1 MFLEMTVNFVG
12 TKGYSE
18 HRGFLKYLVQSLTK
32 DKDMNFYL
40 GINEAV
46 VNALMYGTLGP
57 SKTRVCMRIRITP
70 GYLAVGVTSKSPGF
84 DVLKKREQLGRIAA
98 QRTADWAELMEEE
111 IHGRGIWM
119 MLAGCSKVIYS
130 HLGDCVVLITK
141 IPGGHSEKRGSQL
154 ISRLFIERRGLDET

>member
-1 MFLEMTVNFVG
+1 MFLEMTVSFIG

-18 HRGFLKYLVQSLTK
+18 HRGLLKFLVQSLTK

-57 SKTRVCMRIRITP
+57 SKTRVYMRFRITP
-70 GYLAVGVTSKSPGF
+70 RYLAVGITSKSPGF
-84 DVLKKREQLGRIAA
+84 DVRQKKEQLEKIAA
-98 QRTADWAELMEEE
+98 QRTAAWAELMEEE

-119 MLAGCSKVIYS
+119 MLAGCSKVVYS
-130 HLGDCVVLITK
+130 HLGDCVVLITN
-141 IPGGHSEKRGSQL
+141 IPGGHSEKCGSRL